1 MRAEAPPA
9 GEIEPFHGDVPL
21 RRLVG
26 PDNFTK

>member
-9 GEIEPFHGDVPL
+9 GEIEPFHGDVPFAASL
-21 RRLVG
+21 E